1 MPAAPFAIPFED
13 AACSDWLVRVPPLME
28 SPALLV
34 KELVSPGPAESA
46 SGQMTTQE
54 AAAAFTQEDEAA
66 AVAAWWE
73 AWDERQYLAAS
84 PHHE

>member
-1 MPAAPFAIPFED
+1 MPSATFAIPFED
-13 AACSDWLVRVPPLME
+13 AACSDWLVRVPTLRE

-34 KELVSPGPAESA
+34 KELVSPGPAESE
-46 SGQMTTQE
+46 SGKMTTQE
-54 AAAAFTQEDEAA
+54 AAAAFTKEDEAA

-73 AWDERQYLAAS
+73 AWDERQHLAS